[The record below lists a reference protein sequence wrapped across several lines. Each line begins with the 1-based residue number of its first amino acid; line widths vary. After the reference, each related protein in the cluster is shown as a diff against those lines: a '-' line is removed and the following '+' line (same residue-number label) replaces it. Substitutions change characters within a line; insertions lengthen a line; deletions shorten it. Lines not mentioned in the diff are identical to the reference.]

1 MGILYFVRV
10 DDIYMLIGEFQS
22 NKKLRKKIAGG
33 LVKSWIITTF
43 AGRLYPKTERIGAR
57 SLLLGR
63 ASLCVRM

>member
-43 AGRLYPKTERIGAR
+43 AGRLYPKRNASERAACFLAGHR
-57 SLLLGR
+57 
-63 ASLCVRM
+63 CV